1 MRGISIK
8 AVFFGAVADIA
19 ASTIFGVPLGIYVV
33 SSHGLTNLHKDA
45 LRSAVVAIV
54 HDSLLLYA
62 AQLLIGFGASIL
74 GGFVAASLAR
84 ENKRL
89 NGTGRYVTCCSCFD
103 DRADSVVLFVGRHIA
118 SKARCVSQLAG
129 LTIGWSYR
137 GSHLRWAKEGVDD
150 WDKSASFAGNAT
162 PRRSSSSLDPFL

>member
-89 NGTGRYVTCCSCFD
+89 NGILAAWLCMGIGVHALLTRQDGMSPVVVALMIALTPLCYLLGAILQAK
-103 DRADSVVLFVGRHIA
+103 RAA
-118 SKARCVSQLAG
+118 S
-129 LTIGWSYR
+129 
-137 GSHLRWAKEGVDD
+137 
-150 WDKSASFAGNAT
+150 
-162 PRRSSSSLDPFL
+162 RSSPA